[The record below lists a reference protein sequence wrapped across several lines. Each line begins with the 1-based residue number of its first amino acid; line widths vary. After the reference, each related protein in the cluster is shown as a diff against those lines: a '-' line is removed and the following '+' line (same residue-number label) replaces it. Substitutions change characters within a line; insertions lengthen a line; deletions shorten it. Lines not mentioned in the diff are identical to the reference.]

1 MNFTFEAR
9 TLLELGTELISNDEI
24 ALYEL
29 IKNAVD
35 AGSPTVEILVH
46 SHLPYTDYREALRQ
60 LRETRVALSEVTTFL
75 RGKMINPDDSKCD
88 RCLAELNRVVDR
100 ETYQKVLDDHY
111 ACLNTIAIKDS
122 GEGMSLEDLEKVYL
136 RIGTRHRRR
145 QNEGGA
151 TKLGDKGIGRLSAM
165 RLGDKLVVETTR
177 AGEKHW
183 NILKVDWS
191 LFSHSEDM
199 LVQDIEVAPEVGEQK
214 VDPNESGT
222 AIRISTLNA
231 DWSWVRFNELLDGNI
246 SRFIDPFE
254 AGLANK
260 LLIAKHN
267 GRRAMIPSVPKAL
280 MRHAHAA
287 CRATFRFEGGE
298 PLVEGKIDYR
308 EKQRATPV
316 EARGSEVMALS
327 RTIRKRRAKR
337 GHAAFAE
344 TPMSLDALQ
353 KLGGFELECYWYNRR
368 IVDGI
373 ENLTENRIA
382 SRNEIARWSGGPML
396 YRHGFRVL
404 PFGDPTDDWLSL
416 DKVAFGASG
425 FKLNR
430 QQLFGRIRIETPHRY
445 LSEQTNR
452 EGLVQSEVSDALK
465 RLVTSLIS
473 GEFRNF
479 INEVD
484 DQERLQLRKEQ
495 LENNQ
500 ILRADNALKRAI
512 SDLRNELEGDYE
524 DELQAVLQTAHGLQE
539 EAHAVLKR
547 LDDIQEQSIEDREKF
562 VYLAG
567 VGLMTEFIFHELE
580 RAVSHTMSLVSEA
593 GATPSNLSALKD
605 QLQTLYKRVAA
616 FDELTGEKRQT
627 KSRFDLRPLVT
638 DILSNH
644 EREFTRHGMHLELR
658 LPEDAFMVRAVRGMV
673 IQILENLVVNAAYW
687 LKRQAEYEEGF
698 EPQLIVTVDA
708 KQRQL
713 IVQDNGPGVPVS
725 RKDRIFQP
733 FVTTK
738 PTGMGRGLGLYIARD
753 MAEYHDWSLQV
764 EAKSGR
770 IRPNRVNGFVLQMS
784 SS

>member
-1 MNFTFEAR
+1 MTQTKAAR
-9 TLLELGTELISNDEI
+9 PSGIS
-24 ALYEL
+24 
-29 IKNAVD
+29 K
-35 AGSPTVEILVH
+35 
-46 SHLPYTDYREALRQ
+46 
-60 LRETRVALSEVTTFL
+60 
-75 RGKMINPDDSKCD
+75 
-88 RCLAELNRVVDR
+88 
-100 ETYQKVLDDHY
+100 
-111 ACLNTIAIKDS
+111 
-122 GEGMSLEDLEKVYL
+122 
-136 RIGTRHRRR
+136 
-145 QNEGGA
+145 
-151 TKLGDKGIGRLSAM
+151 
-165 RLGDKLVVETTR
+165 
-177 AGEKHW
+177 
-183 NILKVDWS
+183 
-191 LFSHSEDM
+191 
-199 LVQDIEVAPEVGEQK
+199 
-214 VDPNESGT
+214 
-222 AIRISTLNA
+222 LNA

-267 GRRAMIPSVPKAL
+267 GRRAMIRSVPKAL

-287 CRATFRFEGGE
+287 CRATFRFERGE

-308 EKQRATPV
+308 EKQRATPI
-316 EARGSEVMALS
+316 EARGSEVMTLS

-337 GHAAFAE
+337 GHAAFTE
-344 TPMSLDALQ
+344 TPISLDALK

-368 IVDGI
+368 IVEGI
-373 ENLTENRIA
+373 ENLTENRTA

-416 DKVAFGASG
+416 DKVAFGAPG
-425 FKLNR
+425 FKFNR
-430 QQLFGRIRIETPHRY
+430 QQLFGRIRIETPHGY

-465 RLVTSLIS
+465 RLVTSIIS
-473 GEFRNF
+473 EEFRNF

-484 DQERLQLRKEQ
+484 NQERLQFRKEQ
-495 LENNQ
+495 LENNE
-500 ILRADNALKRAI
+500 ILRAENALKKAI
-512 SDLRNELEGDYE
+512 SDLRNEIGGDCE
-524 DELQAVLQTAHGLQE
+524 DELAAVLRTAQSLQK

-547 LDDIQEQSIEDREKF
+547 LDAIQEQSIEDREKF

-567 VGLMTEFIFHELE
+567 IGLMTEFIFHELE
-580 RAVSHTMSLVSEA
+580 RAVSHTMGLVSQV
-593 GATPSNLSALKD
+593 GATPSALSALKD

-627 KSRFDLRPLVT
+627 KSRFDLRLLVE

-644 EREFTRHGMHLELR
+644 EREFTRHGIDLELR

-673 IQILENLVVNAAYW
+673 IQVLENLVVNAAYW
-687 LKRQAEYEEGF
+687 LKRQAEYEEEF
-698 EPQLIVTVDA
+698 EPKLVVTIDA

-738 PTGMGRGLGLYIARD
+738 PAGMGKGLGLFIARD
-753 MAEYHDWSLQV
+753 MAEYHDWSLQT